1 MFRSAALCGL
11 SGMVLALTL
20 VSTQGAR
27 AQTSLTGIN
36 RDSVLQLN
44 LGSGRSRPR
53 APVSGSGSEEGR
65 DPAAPSPQMW
75 AEWHIRANVCTGNL
89 STEEL
94 AELFPLVNQALVDAV
109 CQGGS

>member
-1 MFRSAALCGL
+1 MILSLGL
-11 SGMVLALTL
+11 ASLE
-20 VSTQGAR
+20 GAQ

-36 RDSVLQLN
+36 RASQMQLN
-44 LGSGRSRPR
+44 IGGRGGST
-53 APVSGSGSEEGR
+53 APAANAGSEAEM
-65 DPAAPSPQMW
+65 DSSVPSPQMW

-94 AELFPLVNQALVDAV
+94 AALFPMVNQALVDTV